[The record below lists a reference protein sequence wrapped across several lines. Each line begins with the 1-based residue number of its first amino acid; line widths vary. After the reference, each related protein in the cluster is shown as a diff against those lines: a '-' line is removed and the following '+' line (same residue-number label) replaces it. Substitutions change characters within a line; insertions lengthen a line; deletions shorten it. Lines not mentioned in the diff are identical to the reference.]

1 MPAWTFNPARIA
13 AMCNMP
19 LPDMRD
25 MDKREAYAEACGTLN
40 DVDLPNVR
48 RLLQSLESL
57 RGYVKALD
65 DFADSDPRVI
75 EATAILSA
83 YRDIV

>member
-1 MPAWTFNPARIA
+1 MMQNAYRPHRIAMLRNMPAQ
-13 AMCNMP
+13 
-19 LPDMRD
+19 
-25 MDKREAYAEACGTLN
+25 DKGEAYAEACGTLN

-65 DFADSDPRVI
+65 NFAESDPRVI
-75 EATAILSA
+75 EATAILTA
-83 YRDIV
+83 YRDI